1 MAAKAR
7 SEGTGISVRPRRSTA
22 NIHGRPSRSHSAG
35 HIDDNDAIAEIHGT
49 ADPKFAQLSDLLS
62 STLDSGQDVGASVA
76 VTVEGETVVDIW
88 GGWADEAKTTPWER
102 DTITNVWSTT
112 KTMTFISALL
122 LVERG
127 LLNLHEKVATYWP
140 EFAQNGKADIEV
152 RHLMGHT
159 SGVSAWAQPVEVSD
173 IYDWEKST
181 SMLAAQEPWWQPGSG
196 SGYHALNQGH
206 LIGELIRRIDGRMLG
221 QFFAEEFAGPLDAD
235 FHIGLD
241 AAEFGRVSNVIP
253 PPPLPF
259 DMTTLD
265 PDSVLVKT
273 FTGPAPDASIAW
285 TDEWREACIGA
296 ANGHGNARSV
306 ARVQA
311 VVANG
316 GSVGGVEFL
325 SPATIE
331 QIFEEQ
337 AHGVDHVL
345 GLPVRFGMGYALH
358 SEAVPYLPE
367 GNYAYWG
374 GWGGSAI
381 IVDVDRKISFAYVM
395 NRMDEGLL
403 GDSRGMNLAA
413 AVFGG

>member
-1 MAAKAR
+1 M
-7 SEGTGISVRPRRSTA
+7 
-22 NIHGRPSRSHSAG
+22 
-35 HIDDNDAIAEIHGT
+35 AEIHGT
-49 ADPKFAQLSDLLS
+49 ADPAYARLSELLS
-62 STLDSGQDVGASVA
+62 ATIDSGEDVGASVS

-88 GGWADEAKTTPWER
+88 GGWADEAKTAPWDR

-112 KTMTFISALL
+112 KTMTFLSALL

-127 LLNLHEKVATYWP
+127 LLDLHEKVATYWP

-159 SGVSAWAQPVEVSD
+159 SGVSAWRQPVEVAD
-173 IYDWEKST
+173 IYDWDTST
-181 SMLAAQEPWWQPGSG
+181 SMLAAQEPWWEPGTA

-206 LIGELIRRIDGRMLG
+206 LIGEVIRRIDGRMLG
-221 QFFAEEFAGPLDAD
+221 DFFAEEVAGPLDAD

-241 AAEFGRVSNVIP
+241 PAEFHRVSNVIP

-259 DMTTLD
+259 DMATLD
-265 PDSVLVKT
+265 PDSVIVKT
-273 FTGPAPDASIAW
+273 FTGPAPEASVAW
-285 TDEWREACIGA
+285 TDEWRQACIGA

-306 ARVQA
+306 ARIQA
-311 VVANG
+311 IVANG
-316 GSVGGVEFL
+316 GTVDGVTLL
-325 SPATIE
+325 SPETIE

-337 AHGVDHVL
+337 AHGVDQVL

-374 GWGGSAI
+374 GWGGSSI
-381 IVDVDRKISFAYVM
+381 IVDVDRRISFAYVM

-403 GDSRGMNLAA
+403 GDTRGMNLAE
-413 AVFGG
+413 AVFAR